1 MDARKCSFSSGNR
14 PHLFSTLA
22 ETRSRRRRESRRR
35 YSRVV
40 GRQQEV
46 QQQADGL
53 LGADLVGGGHALVQ
67 LAKDGGQHHLEA
79 RHGELAAEV
88 HGVDGV
94 LPERLDDVPNV
105 DQMHCR
111 PKRV

>member
-1 MDARKCSFSSGNR
+1 MAADGLKGGRCDRETHELCLPITVDPRKRLKSSFFSGNA

-22 ETRSRRRRESRRR
+22 ETRSRRRRESGRR

-67 LAKDGGQHHLEA
+67 LAKDGGEHHL
-79 RHGELAAEV
+79 
-88 HGVDGV
+88 
-94 LPERLDDVPNV
+94 
-105 DQMHCR
+105 
-111 PKRV
+111 